1 MLYIFSTTICPQKKL
16 TEEKYSQDNAVAHNG
31 DYAKD
36 DPAGLLSQGHFLH
49 NP

>member
-1 MLYIFSTTICPQKKL
+1 MLNIFSTTICPLKKL
-16 TEEKYSQDNAVAHNG
+16 TEEKWFSDNGVAHNG